1 MPLQHWLSRWLA
13 PPAFDAVLLQDS
25 SSASGQQGR
34 SPRVTL
40 LLASPST
47 VGIIPR
53 FSDQALPMANA
64 PKSKKA
70 PVISLA
76 NARATIDRE
85 ARFARVAEH
94 KGLLE
99 INVANFIAHQDGTL
113 ELLPPGKAWWH
124 RLSAAFGVPRLP
136 TTEAE
141 ALGTQQALQFLVG
154 AAKPTRYPEADS
166 DWLLAGR
173 RTIAE
178 TMPWAVDW
186 FQAYLEHDVS
196 RMRQVMAD
204 EEFMSR
210 AAEDW
215 LAAISSDGPNEGRS
229 SSHT

>member
-1 MPLQHWLSRWLA
+1 
-13 PPAFDAVLLQDS
+13 
-25 SSASGQQGR
+25 
-34 SPRVTL
+34 
-40 LLASPST
+40 
-47 VGIIPR
+47 
-53 FSDQALPMANA
+53 MAK
-64 PKSKKA
+64 PKKA
-70 PVISLA
+70 NVIHLA
-76 NARATIDRE
+76 QARAAATRE
-85 ARFARVAEH
+85 AGLARAEEH
-94 KGLLE
+94 SELLE
-99 INVANFIAHQDGTL
+99 INVANFIANRNGTL
-113 ELLPPGKAWWH
+113 EVLSPGKAWWH

-136 TTEAE
+136 ATEAE

-154 AAKPTRYPEADS
+154 VAKPTKYPEADS

-196 RMRQVMAD
+196 RMRQAMAD

-215 LAAISSDGPNEGRS
+215 LAAISSDGPNEVRS